1 MGLRAVS
8 NSFDAMYAA
17 LAPADQGLRAV
28 SNAFDAAFLG
38 NAAADVP
45 APAPAPAPVEQGLRA
60 VSNAFD
66 AMHAAL
72 AAAEDAAPAVAAAAA
87 ASVAAAIAVPV
98 VPAEA
103 PAILDCRLHGPPMRN
118 PRGLWFSPNES
129 GTYSSYAPP
138 CNGCAHGV
146 ADACIARLAA
156 AYHEAL
162 HVYREEPTEENK
174 VALLA
179 AHRERYGGEKFRA
192 ASIARYAR
200 YT

>member
-1 MGLRAVS
+1 MS

-17 LAPADQGLRAV
+17 LAPAEEEQGLRAV

-38 NAAADVP
+38 NAAEDV
-45 APAPAPAPVEQGLRA
+45 AAPAPVPAGQGLRA

-72 AAAEDAAPAVAAAAA
+72 AAAEDAAPAVAAATAA
-87 ASVAAAIAVPV
+87 PV
-98 VPAEA
+98 VAAEA
-103 PAILDCRLHGPPMRN
+103 PAILDCALHGPPMRN

-162 HVYREEPTEENK
+162 YVYREEPTEENK
-174 VALLA
+174 VALLD

-192 ASIARYAR
+192 ASIARYVR